1 MAKMVEVKAALAEIE
16 TKLGTLT
23 PEVVVDAAKDP
34 DSILHEY
41 FEWDN
46 KVAGAAYRIGQ
57 ARALMAHAARVKIT
71 YENRTFAV
79 PAYVRDP
86 RLPVNE
92 PGYVSI
98 NRVSRDEDLS
108 RQVCLRE
115 FEMAGTHL
123 KRARDI
129 STALGLAEEF
139 QDMLAEYDRLGD
151 VIRKRKAVKRTRGRG
166 RSQKG
171 ENRVSV

>member
-46 KVAGAAYRIGQ
+46 KVAGAAYRIEQ
-57 ARALMAHAARVKIT
+57 ARALIRRVKVEVVT
-71 YENRTFAV
+71 ETVTVRA

-86 RLPVNE
+86 RVPRKE
-92 PGYVSI
+92 TGYVSLK
-98 NRVSRDEDLS
+98 RVSHDEDLS
-108 RQVCLRE
+108 RKACLRE
-115 FEMAGTHL
+115 FEAAGAHL

-129 STALGLAEEF
+129 AAALDLAEEF

-151 VIRKRKAVKRTRGRG
+151 VIRKGKAVKRARGRG